1 MKDLSIMTEK
11 DRNFYLAQRKYK
23 AEWRKKNSDKVK
35 AHMKKFYLKQM
46 EKFMLDAATSDIE

>member
-1 MKDLSIMTEK
+1 MTEE